1 MRTRIIL
8 AIDHAGHCANRQLML
23 KRRAPLSIP
32 GIHLASQPAR
42 RSDLIS
48 PSHPTILSEQ
58 KANRTFI
65 HIPAP

>member
-1 MRTRIIL
+1 MRAPGVF
-8 AIDHAGHCANRQLML
+8 AIDHRRLSPKRQLML

-42 RSDLIS
+42 RSDFIS
-48 PSHPTILSEQ
+48 PSHPTILSEE
-58 KANRTFI
+58 KANRAFI